1 MQGSPA
7 APVKPVATKLQSVV
21 IRFAGDS
28 GDGMQIT
35 GSQFTTT
42 SALAGNDIATFPDF
56 PAEIRAPAGTLPGV
70 SGFQVHFSAGE
81 VFTPGDD
88 PDVLVAMNAAA
99 LKVNLPTLP
108 KGRAVIVNTDGFDA
122 ANLSK
127 AGYLKNPLEDGTLDG
142 YQAFQIPLSTL
153 TVKALDASPLSGRDR
168 HTIFL
173 EPEGLRCKNFYALGI
188 MYWLYS
194 RGMETTEKW
203 IRRQFARKPDVMEAN
218 LTVLKAGYAYALA
231 SELFHAQYEVPAAP
245 QAPGFYRNISG
256 NKATAL
262 GFYAASVRS
271 GLPLYLGSYPITP
284 ATDILSELARLKPQG
299 VITFQAEDEIAAV
312 CSSIGAA
319 FGGSLALTTTS
330 GPGLALKGEAIGLA
344 VTTELPLV
352 IVDVQ
357 RGGPSTG
364 LPTKTEQSDLL
375 QALCGRN
382 GESPVPVVAAQTPS
396 DCFDAAFEACRIA
409 VKYMTPVLLLT
420 DGFIANGSEPWL
432 VPSVESLPDIP
443 ATFRTDP
450 AGFAPFVRDRK
461 TLARPWVKP
470 GTPGLEHRI
479 GGLEHQDGSGNVS
492 YDPKNHERMTLMRE
506 EKVAR
511 IARDIPAASVFG
523 DATGDVLLVGWGGT
537 YGALHA
543 ATLAARKKGLRVS
556 HLHLRHL
563 NPMPSN
569 TGDVLRAFGK
579 VVVAELN
586 RGQLNMLLRARFL
599 VDTQRYCKVQ
609 GAPFTVQELV
619 DAVEKC
625 LAGTPLEE
633 PFVPFPDASGPDA
646 SGPDA

>member
-1 MQGSPA
+1 MESPTAAAKPA
-7 APVKPVATKLQSVV
+7 AQRLESVV

-35 GSQFTTT
+35 GTQFTNT

-81 VFTPGDD
+81 VFTPGDE

-99 LKVNLPTLP
+99 LKVNLSTMP
-108 KGRAVIVNTDGFDA
+108 KGRVIIVNTDGFDTV
-122 ANLSK
+122 NLTK
-127 AGYLKNPLEDGTLDG
+127 AGYAKNPLEDGSLDG
-142 YQAFQIPLSTL
+142 YQAIKVPLSTL
-153 TVKALDASPLSGRDR
+153 TVKALDASPLSNRDR
-168 HTIFL
+168 
-173 EPEGLRCKNFYALGI
+173 LRCKNFYALGI

-203 IRRQFARKPDVMEAN
+203 IRKQFAKKPDVMEAN

-231 SELFHAQYEVPAAP
+231 SELFQSRYEVPAAP
-245 QAPGFYRNISG
+245 TSPGLYRNISG

-284 ATDILSELARLKPQG
+284 ASDILSELARLKPQG
-299 VITFQAEDEIAAV
+299 VITFQAEDEIAAI
-312 CSSIGAA
+312 CSSIGAS

-364 LPTKTEQSDLL
+364 LPTKTEQADLL

-382 GESPVPVVAAQTPS
+382 GESPVPIVAAQTPS

-409 VKYMTPVLLLT
+409 VTYMTPVILLT
-420 DGFIANGSEPWL
+420 DGYLANGSEPWK
-432 VPSVESLPDIP
+432 VPEVETLPKIDVK
-443 ATFRTDP
+443 FRTDP
-450 AGFAPFVRDRK
+450 AGFAPFSRDPK

-479 GGLEHQDGSGNVS
+479 GGLEHQDVSGNVS
-492 YDPKNHERMTLMRE
+492 YDPKNHERMTILRE

-511 IARDIPAASVFG
+511 IAREIPKAETFG
-523 DATGDVLLVGWGGT
+523 DAKGDLLVVGWGGT

-543 ATLAARKKGLRVS
+543 ATLAARKKGLKVS
-556 HLHLRHL
+556 HLHLRHI

-569 TGDVLRAFGK
+569 TADVLRAFK
-579 VVVAELN
+579 RVLVAELN
-586 RGQLNMLLRARFL
+586 RGQLNLLLRGKYL
-599 VDTQRYCKVQ
+599 VDTSLLRKVQ
-609 GAPFTVQELV
+609 GLPFTVQEVLE
-619 DAVEKC
+619 AMEKC
-625 LAGTPLEE
+625 LAGKPVEE
-633 PFVPFPDASGPDA
+633 AFVAFPGE
-646 SGPDA
+646 

>member
-1 MQGSPA
+1 MESPSA
-7 APVKPVATKLQSVV
+7 AAKPPARRLESVV

-35 GSQFTTT
+35 GSQFTNT

-99 LKVNLPTLP
+99 LKVNLSTLP
-108 KGRAVIVNTDGFDA
+108 KGRVIIVNTDGFDSV
-122 ANLSK
+122 NLTK
-127 AGYLKNPLEDGTLDG
+127 AGYAKNPLEDGSLDG
-142 YQAFQIPLSTL
+142 YQAIKVPLSTL
-153 TVKALDASPLSGRDR
+153 TVKALDASPLSNRDR
-168 HTIFL
+168 
-173 EPEGLRCKNFYALGI
+173 LRCKNFYALGI
-188 MYWLYS
+188 MYWLYT

-203 IRRQFARKPDVMEAN
+203 IRKQFAKKPDVMEAN

-231 SELFHAQYEVPAAP
+231 SELFQARYEVPAAP
-245 QAPGFYRNISG
+245 TAPGLYRNISG

-284 ATDILSELARLKPQG
+284 ASDILGELARLKPQG
-299 VITFQAEDEIAAV
+299 VITFQAEDEIAAI
-312 CSSIGAA
+312 CSSIGAS

-364 LPTKTEQSDLL
+364 LPTKTEQADLL

-409 VKYMTPVLLLT
+409 VKYMTPVILLT
-420 DGFIANGSEPWL
+420 DGYLANGSEPWQ
-432 VPSVESLPDIP
+432 VPEVDSLPTIDVK
-443 ATFRTDP
+443 FRTDP
-450 AGFAPFVRDRK
+450 AGFMPFSRDPK

-479 GGLEHQDGSGNVS
+479 GGLEHQDVTGNVS
-492 YDPKNHERMTLMRE
+492 YDPKNHERMTILRE

-511 IARDIPAASVFG
+511 IARDIPKAETFG
-523 DATGDVLLVGWGGT
+523 DKSGDLLIVGWGGT

-543 ATLAARKKGLRVS
+543 ATLAARKKGLKVS

-569 TGDVLRAFGK
+569 TAEVLKSFKK
-579 VVVAELN
+579 VLVAELN
-586 RGQLNMLLRARFL
+586 RGQLNLLLRGKYL
-599 VDTQRYCKVQ
+599 VDTTLLRKVQ
-609 GAPFTVQELV
+609 GLPFTVQEVLE
-619 DAVEKC
+619 AAENC
-625 LAGTPLEE
+625 LAGKPVEE
-633 PFVPFPDASGPDA
+633 PFVAVPGEQA
-646 SGPDA
+646 

>member
-7 APVKPVATKLQSVV
+7 ASAKPEPKTLQSVV

-122 ANLSK
+122 SNLSK

-142 YQAFQIPLSTL
+142 YQAFQVPLSTL
-153 TVKALDASPLSGRDR
+153 TVKALEDSPLSGRDR
-168 HTIFL
+168 
-173 EPEGLRCKNFYALGI
+173 LRCKNFYALGI

-203 IRRQFARKPDVMEAN
+203 IRKQFAKKPDVMNAN

-231 SELFHAQYEVPAAP
+231 SELFHARYEVPAAP
-245 QAPGFYRNISG
+245 QSPGFYRNISG

-271 GLPLYLGSYPITP
+271 GLPLFLGSYPITP
-284 ATDILSELARLKPQG
+284 ASDILSELARLKPQG

-312 CSSIGAA
+312 CSAIGAS

-375 QALCGRN
+375 QALFGRN

-396 DCFDAAFEACRIA
+396 DCFDAAYEACRIA
-409 VKYMTPVLLLT
+409 VTYMTPVLLLS

-432 VPSVESLPDIP
+432 VPSPESLPPIDVS
-443 ATFRTDP
+443 FRTDP
-450 AGFAPFVRDRK
+450 VDFAPFVRNHA

-511 IARDIPAASVFG
+511 IARDIPPAQVFG
-523 DATGDVLLVGWGGT
+523 DPAGDVLLVGWGGT
-537 YGALHA
+537 YGSLHA
-543 ATLAARKKGLRVS
+543 ATLAARKKGLKVS
-556 HLHLRHL
+556 HMHLRHL
-563 NPMPSN
+563 NPLPSN
-569 TGDVLRAFGK
+569 VAAVLRSFGK
-579 VVVAELN
+579 VIVAELN
-586 RGQLNMLLRARFL
+586 RGQLDMLLRAKFL
-599 VDTQRYCKVQ
+599 VETKRFCKVQ
-609 GAPFTVQELV
+609 GLPFTVQELV
-619 DAVEKC
+619 DAVENC
-625 LAGTPLEE
+625 LAGKPLEE
-633 PFVPFPDASGPDA
+633 PFVPFAE
-646 SGPDA
+646 

>member
-1 MQGSPA
+1 MPGSPA
-7 APVKPVATKLQSVV
+7 APAKPEPKKLQSVV

-142 YQAFQIPLSTL
+142 YQAYQIPLSTL
-153 TVKALDASPLSGRDR
+153 TVKALDASPLPGRDR
-168 HTIFL
+168 
-173 EPEGLRCKNFYALGI
+173 LRCKNFYALGI

-203 IRRQFARKPDVMEAN
+203 IRKQFAKKPDVMEAN

-271 GLPLYLGSYPITP
+271 GLPLFLGSYPITP
-284 ATDILSELARLKPQG
+284 ASDILSELARLKPQG
-299 VITFQAEDEIAAV
+299 VITFQAEDEIAAI
-312 CSSIGAA
+312 CSAIGAS

-344 VTTELPLV
+344 MTTELPLV

-375 QALCGRN
+375 QAYFGRN

-432 VPSVESLPDIP
+432 VPSADSLPEIP
-443 ATFRTDP
+443 VKFRTEA
-450 AGFAPFVRDRK
+450 AGFAPFVRDPK

-511 IARDIPAASVFG
+511 IAREIPPASVFG
-523 DATGDVLLVGWGGT
+523 DAAGDVLLVGWGGT

-543 ATLAARKKGLRVS
+543 ATLATRKKGLKVS
-556 HLHLRHL
+556 HMHLRHL

-569 TGDVLRAFGK
+569 TPAVMGAFK
-579 VVVAELN
+579 HVIVAELN
-586 RGQLNMLLRARFL
+586 RGQLNLLLRGKYL
-599 VDTQRYCKVQ
+599 VDTKRYCKVQ
-609 GAPFTVQELV
+609 GLPFTVQELV

-625 LAGTPLEE
+625 LAGKSLED
-633 PFVPFPDASGPDA
+633 PFTPFPGE
-646 SGPDA
+646 

>member
-1 MQGSPA
+1 MQGPTA
-7 APVKPVATKLQSVV
+7 ASVKPDPQRLESVV

-35 GSQFTTT
+35 GSQFTNT
-42 SALAGNDIATFPDF
+42 SALAGNDIATFPDY

-99 LKVNLPTLP
+99 LKVNLATLP
-108 KGRAVIVNTDGFDA
+108 KGRTIIVNTDGFDA

-127 AGYLKNPLEDGTLDG
+127 SGYQKNPLEDGTLDG
-142 YQAFQIPLSTL
+142 YQAIRVPLSSL
-153 TVKALDASPLSGRDR
+153 TVKALEASPLSTRDR
-168 HTIFL
+168 
-173 EPEGLRCKNFYALGI
+173 LRCKNFYALGI

-194 RGMETTEKW
+194 RGMESTEAW
-203 IRRQFARKPDVMEAN
+203 IRKQFGKKPDVMEAN

-231 SELFHAQYEVPAAP
+231 SELFHSRYEVPAAP
-245 QAPGFYRNISG
+245 QAPGLYRNISG

-262 GFYAASVRS
+262 GFYAASVKS
-271 GLPLYLGSYPITP
+271 GLPLFLGSYPITP
-284 ATDILSELARLKPQG
+284 ASDILSELARLKPQG

-312 CSSIGAA
+312 CSAIGAS

-382 GESPVPVVAAQTPS
+382 GESPIPVVAAQTPS

-409 VKYMTPVLLLT
+409 VTYMTPVILLT
-420 DGFIANGSEPWL
+420 DGYLANGSEPWP
-432 VPSVESLPDIP
+432 VPDVDSLPRIDQK
-443 ATFRTDP
+443 FRTEAEGFSPFSRDP
-450 AGFAPFVRDRK
+450 K

-479 GGLEHQDGSGNVS
+479 GGLEHQDVTGNVS
-492 YDPKNHERMTLMRE
+492 YDPANHERMTLLRE

-511 IARDIPAASVFG
+511 IARGIPKAEVFG
-523 DATGDVLLVGWGGT
+523 DPSGDLLVVGWGGT
-537 YGALHA
+537 YGSLHA
-543 ATLAARKKGLRVS
+543 ATLAARKKGLKVS

-569 TGDVLRAFGK
+569 TGDVLRAFQR
-579 VVVAELN
+579 VLVAELN
-586 RGQLNMLLRARFL
+586 RGQLNLLLRAKYL
-599 VDTQRYCKVQ
+599 VDTRRYSKMQ
-609 GAPFTVQELV
+609 GLPFTVQELV
-619 DAVEKC
+619 EAIDNC
-625 LAGTPLEE
+625 LAGRPVEA
-633 PFVPFPDASGPDA
+633 PFAAVPGE
-646 SGPDA
+646 